1 MKKKRTAKHFV
12 LSEICLQLQCLVNYS
27 VDFLELS
34 MFLNSFLLLTYL
46 IKWSGVKWTLEK
58 KLLFLYRYF
67 LKTVTDEQK

>member
-1 MKKKRTAKHFV
+1 
-12 LSEICLQLQCLVNYS
+12 
-27 VDFLELS
+27 